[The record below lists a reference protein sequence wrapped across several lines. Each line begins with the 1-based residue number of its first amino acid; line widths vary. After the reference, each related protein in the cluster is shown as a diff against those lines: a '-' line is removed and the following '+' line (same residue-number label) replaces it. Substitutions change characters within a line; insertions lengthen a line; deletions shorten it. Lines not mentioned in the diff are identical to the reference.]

1 MDDGNTTETFK
12 PALSLIRRRR
22 KYFFA
27 TILLYMPAILTVQ
40 KISPK
45 YRTIGI
51 AIGIWI
57 FIVFVTALR
66 SAVTRC
72 PRCGNY
78 FHMHGMTLLYM
89 RKCLHCQLHINADRK
104 AEKAGQISEPIRH
117 D

>member
-1 MDDGNTTETFK
+1 MDDSKTPDETFG

-22 KYFFA
+22 RYFFA

-45 YRTIGI
+45 YRSIGI

-57 FIVFVTALR
+57 VILFVTALR
-66 SAVTRC
+66 SAVTKC

-78 FHMHGMTLLYM
+78 FHMHGMTLLYL

-104 AEKAGQISEPIRH
+104 IGSIE
-117 D
+117 